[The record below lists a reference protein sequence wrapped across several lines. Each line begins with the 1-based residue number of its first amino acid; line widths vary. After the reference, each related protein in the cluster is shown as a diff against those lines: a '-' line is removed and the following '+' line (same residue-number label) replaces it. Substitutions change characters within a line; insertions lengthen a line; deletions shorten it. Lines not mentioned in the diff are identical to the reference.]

1 MAGLAFSSLRVG
13 HRYWLRNFGD
23 LYEFQITE
31 YLGSDDFYLK
41 DLNTLEYYQLS
52 ELIKYG
58 RGRDFELRE
67 LR

>member
-23 LYEFQITE
+23 KYEFQITE
-31 YLGSDDFYLK
+31 YLGSDDFNLK

-58 RGRDFELRE
+58 KGKDFELRE